1 MARQKKNDEL
11 DITSKVPSGKYKKE
25 LVGDNLINDKKEVFS
40 LIREGYRFTE
50 DVLSKV
56 GITRKISVLPHSP
69 NRLIDHVV
77 DNKVYEKDTMTL
89 KNILKSIHTIETSM
103 ITEST
108 EENCEEENNDD
119 NDE

>member
-1 MARQKKNDEL
+1 MAQPKKNTEL

-50 DVLSKV
+50 EVLSKV

-69 NRLIDHVV
+69 NRITDHIV

-89 KNILKSIHTIETSM
+89 KNILKSIHTIETSIVNETM
-103 ITEST
+103 
-108 EENCEEENNDD
+108 EEDCEEENNEEY
-119 NDE
+119 DE